1 MAFLSWLP
9 CGRGPSPTVKG
20 GAAQSE
26 LRFTGCYGAAMAVHI
41 VKHPL
46 VAERLT
52 SLRARTTER
61 PEFRRNLHEL
71 STFVL
76 FDALRNLET
85 TEIDIDTPLEPTTG
99 VRITAPPLLIPVMR
113 AGLGMLDSALEL
125 LPKAR
130 VGFIG
135 LKRDEATLMPHAY
148 ANTVPEDLQGKACL
162 VLDPMLATG
171 GSLAY
176 TCELLL
182 EANAGTITVAC
193 LLASPEGIELMTEK
207 YPNVDVWTA
216 SVDEALNDVGFIRPG
231 LGDAGDRLFG
241 LS

>member
-1 MAFLSWLP
+1 
-9 CGRGPSPTVKG
+9 
-20 GAAQSE
+20 
-26 LRFTGCYGAAMAVHI
+26 MAVHI
-41 VKHPL
+41 VKHAL
-46 VAERLT
+46 VDERLT
-52 SLRARTTER
+52 TLRARTTER
-61 PEFRRNLHEL
+61 PEFRRNLNDL

-76 FDALRNLET
+76 FEALRDLDT

-99 VRITAPPLLIPVMR
+99 SRITASPLLIPVMR
-113 AGLGMLDSALEL
+113 AGLGMVDAALEL
-125 LPKAR
+125 LPRAR

-135 LKRDEATLMPHAY
+135 LKRDEATLLPHAY
-148 ANTVPEDLQGKACL
+148 ANTVPDDLQGKACL

-176 TCELLL
+176 TCDLLR

-193 LLASPEGIELMTEK
+193 VLASPEGIELMSEK
-207 YPNVDVWTA
+207 YPNVGVWTA
-216 SVDEALNDVGFIRPG
+216 AVDEALNDVGFIRPG